1 MAITAQRSELM
12 QTIKLT
18 GCVDISAAAE
28 LKRMLM
34 EGLNSDLGADLGAE
48 RGLRID
54 VSALESV
61 DVTAVQLLWA
71 ARRQAMSAGREFHL
85 VGPWAPVLESLLHQA
100 GISPSRIFALP
111 QEEMGRTS
119 GFQL

>member
-1 MAITAQRSELM
+1 M
-12 QTIKLT
+12 QTIRLT

-28 LKRMLM
+28 LKRVLM
-34 EGLNSDLGADLGAE
+34 EALNSDLGSGPETE
-48 RGLRID
+48 RGLSID
-54 VSALESV
+54 VNALESV

-71 ARRQAMSAGREFHL
+71 ARRQAQAAGREFRFD
-85 VGPWAPVLESLLHQA
+85 GPWTPELESLLHQA
-100 GISPSRIFALP
+100 GISPSRFFAMP